1 MIAEKG
7 TLRRLLWAAASAA
20 LVLYASCGAGGLKLG
35 FRWVYYPDLTVL
47 YFIQGLVDPSLFPRD
62 EVVRFLREHLH
73 PGSREFLW
81 FSLLRAAALPFGLA
95 AGLKALSIALCAFGA
110 LQARRVGRVLG
121 GEDGATLM
129 SALFLAVFLS
139 TDCFF
144 GFPRAFGAA
153 LMCLAARLLFEER
166 YGPLPVLFAS
176 AGLLYPAFVPPLGL
190 LCLLAPLADREGFRR
205 SARPAA
211 YWGGTAAAA
220 ALCVWAALT
229 GAARGFLS
237 SPSEFEVY
245 KLYQRSSVPLDPRRA
260 YDFLAYYVLNLNE
273 HGELYPRALAALAAL
288 AAVLAA
294 AGGRRVPRLPRPLG
308 ILLAACAAAGAA
320 LYPFSPATSSKVF
333 VFAVPFALCVLACR
347 WALDLGRPALAA
359 WTAGAALALGAFGQA
374 RWSDMRLASGARPL
388 FERLEA
394 APPSVLVAGHPD
406 SVLVS
411 EIPFFA
417 RRSAVVAREL
427 DELYWMVYGGPT
439 RAARREKLLEAL
451 YTPSPAALARY
462 AAEEKVDYF
471 VVEESDYGEGFL
483 AGLRMESSPAARSLL
498 ARLERNPPGSSA
510 LLRLA
515 RERSEFSFEDRGS
528 TVHLVRAPRPL

>member
-1 MIAEKG
+1 VSAGKE
-7 TLRRLLWAAASAA
+7 TLRRLLWAAAFAG
-20 LVLYASCGAGGLKLG
+20 LTLYAACGAGGLRLS

-47 YFIQGLVDPSLFPRD
+47 YFIQGLGDPSLFPRD
-62 EVVRFLREHLH
+62 AVVRFLREHLQ

-81 FSLLRAAALPFGLA
+81 FSLMRAAAFPFGLA

-110 LQARRVGRVLG
+110 LQARRVGRIMG
-121 GEDGATLM
+121 GEGGATLM
-129 SALFLAVFLS
+129 TALFLAVFLS

-144 GFPRAFGAA
+144 GYPRAFGAV
-153 LMCLAARLLFEER
+153 LLCLAARFLFEER

-190 LCLLAPLADREGFRR
+190 LAVLAPLADREGFRR
-205 SARPAA
+205 SARPAPYA
-211 YWGGTAAAA
+211 AATAAAA
-220 ALCVWAALT
+220 GICVWAAFT

-237 SPSEFEVY
+237 SPEEFETY
-245 KLYQRSSVPLDPRRA
+245 KLYQGSRVPLDPRRA

-273 HGELYPRALAALAAL
+273 HGELYPRALAALGAL
-288 AAVLAA
+288 TAVLGAA
-294 AGGRRVPRLPRPLG
+294 RGRALRVPRPLG
-308 ILLAACAAAGAA
+308 LLLVACAAAGAA
-320 LYPFSPATSSKVF
+320 LYPFSPATSSKLF

-347 WALDLGRPALAA
+347 WALDLGRPALVA
-359 WTAGAALALGAFGQA
+359 WVAGAALALGAFGQA

-394 APPSVLVAGHPD
+394 APVSVLVAGHPD

-427 DELYWMVYGGPT
+427 DELYWMAYGGPT
-439 RAARREKLLEAL
+439 RAARREKLLDAL
-451 YTPSPAALARY
+451 YTPSPAVLARY
-462 AAEEKVDYF
+462 AAEEGVDYF
-471 VVEESDYGEGFL
+471 VVEEAHYGEGFL
-483 AGLRMESSPAARSLL
+483 AGLRMESSPSARSLL
-498 ARLERNPPGSSA
+498 ARLERTPSGRSA

-515 RERSEFSFEDRGS
+515 RERSEFSFSDRGS
-528 TVHLVRAPRPL
+528 TVHLVRVPRPL